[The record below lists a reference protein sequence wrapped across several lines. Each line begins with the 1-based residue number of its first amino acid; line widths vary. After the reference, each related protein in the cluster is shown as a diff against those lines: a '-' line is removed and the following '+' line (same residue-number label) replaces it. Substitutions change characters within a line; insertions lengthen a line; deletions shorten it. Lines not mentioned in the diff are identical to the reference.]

1 MRRDLP
7 DLWGRQNKPVLL
19 LVVGTVGIWIAAQLP
34 MALAIYM
41 RDEPSLLLADA
52 AVVVAAPAL
61 GLLVSAL
68 QVGAGQRR
76 LFAVATALFS
86 LAIAGI
92 AVPQWAVVLR
102 ARAADGSAIQA
113 FVAHDPHLL
122 VSVLVGVGCLALLGQ
137 RAFGGAEVFTR
148 ARSAAL
154 GDAMWLSMPEAS
166 KLFPPDGEVVIGEAY
181 RPDLERR
188 GHQPFDPGDIRTW
201 GSGGSAALLTYKLNF
216 DSTHMLFFAG
226 SGGYKTTST
235 VVPTALRYQ
244 GSMVVLDP
252 AREVGQLV
260 GAYRSQMPVAP
271 TSDAK
276 KTAVGMTRTVKLL
289 DPTQSDVDGCDV
301 LEPIRNSS
309 SLLTDAVAF
318 ARLLTAESPK
328 RSGGSE
334 QYFEQQALNLMTGLL
349 VYVLASREFETTRR
363 LDDLRTLASL
373 TETALKAKIAS
384 VVTGPTSADDAEFI
398 EDETYRRFLKE
409 TLGPYVKM
417 ADQTFTGVA
426 SSVAK
431 DTQWLSIP
439 ALRAMVCGRSFK
451 VSDLPKGELDIFI
464 QMPGD
469 LMKSYPGV
477 CRTLIGAFM
486 KAMEKAEGNYAK
498 RVLFVLDEVDLLG
511 YMSIL
516 EEARDRG
523 RKYGITL
530 MMMYQ
535 SVGQLE
541 KHFGKEGATSWF
553 EGAAFAS
560 YAAIKSRETAE
571 HLSKQI
577 GDVTVEVEG
586 RSTST
591 SWMDGLLSKNAH
603 QSARLTNSVSLQ
615 KRAFLMP
622 HEIREMR
629 ADEQIILV
637 RGYPALRTGRAIY
650 FRRPDMAA
658 RTGTTAFAKRA

>member
-1 MRRDLP
+1 MIKPALDLLGHRNRRAVATVVMYLI
-7 DLWGRQNKPVLL
+7 GFAVLAFCT
-19 LVVGTVGIWIAAQLP
+19 LVAE
-34 MALAIYM
+34 AIGYNGL
-41 RDEPSLLLADA
+41 RLITEIFAFAGGPL
-52 AVVVAAPAL
+52 L
-61 GLLVSAL
+61 GLLVILHSPPIDKW
-68 QVGAGQRR
+68 RT
-76 LFAVATALFS
+76 ATAGGALYLIGIIAFIPPHIAELTATKAPQIPWARV
-86 LAIAGI
+86 LAVTDMI
-92 AVPQWAVVLR
+92 W
-102 ARAADGSAIQA
+102 
-113 FVAHDPHLL
+113 
-122 VSVLVGVGCLALLGQ
+122 LVGPMIGALALACLAKIITEGNE
-137 RAFGGAEVFTR
+137 GFTR
-148 ARSAAL
+148 ARGSAL
-154 GDAMWLSMPEAS
+154 GDARWLDMLEAS

-181 RPDLERR
+181 RPDQERT
-188 GHQPFDPGDIRTW
+188 GHEAFDPGNKRTW
-201 GSGGSAALLTYKLNF
+201 GSGGRGPLLTYKLNF

-235 VVPTALRYQ
+235 VVPTALRYC

-260 GAYRSQMPVAP
+260 GPVRSKMPVERHN
-271 TSDAK
+271 SDGTVIK
-276 KTAVGMTRTVKLL
+276 RTAIML
-289 DPTQSDVDGCDV
+289 DPTSQKVQGCDV
-301 LEPIRNSS
+301 LEPIIAST

-318 ARLLTAESPK
+318 ARLMTAESPK
-328 RSGGSE
+328 KSGGSD

-349 VYVLASREFETTRR
+349 VYVLTSEELARCRQ
-363 LDDLRTLASL
+363 LDQLRALASL
-373 TETALKAKIAS
+373 TEKDLKKKIAAIVGNDGS
-384 VVTGPTSADDAEFI
+384 DEAPEFVAEPQ
-398 EDETYRRFLKE
+398 YRRFLKE
-409 TLGPYVKM
+409 TLGPYVNM
-417 ADQTFTGVA
+417 ADQTFTGIA

-439 ALRAMVCGRSFK
+439 SLRAMVCGDSFK
-451 VSDLPKGELDIFI
+451 VSDLPNGELDVFI

-477 CRTLIGAFM
+477 CRTLIGSLM
-486 KAMEKAEGNYAK
+486 KAMEAAQGDYKK

-571 HLSKQI
+571 QLSKQA
-577 GDVTVEVEG
+577 GEVTVEVEG
-586 RSTST
+586 RSQSS
-591 SWMDGLLSKNAH
+591 SWMDGLFSKNAG
-603 QSARLTNSVSLQ
+603 QNARITSSVSLQ
-615 KRAFLMP
+615 KRPLILP

-629 ADEQIILV
+629 ADEQSIMV
-637 RGYPALRTGRAIY
+637 RGYPALRAGRAIY
-650 FRRPDMAA
+650 FRRPEMLA
-658 RTGTTAFAKRA
+658 GLGQSAFGPKKA